1 MFFVYRCFLSPEEH
15 FVWVFIVPATLIF
28 LTNIGF
34 FIMAATTMWRHQKK
48 MKENKKYTNFIRWF
62 KAACSLTIV
71 MGITWII
78 GIILVVSE
86 GLLFLVYI
94 YTIMVA
100 FQGVFIFFL
109 YVVLSKSIK
118 DAFTKWWKVRV
129 NESDTLNKYFGEK
142 LSSSPAAVSIIMKQF
157 KLNILLDI
165 NVETNSK

>member
-1 MFFVYRCFLSPEEH
+1 MSPEKH

-34 FIMAATTMWRHQKK
+34 FIMAATIMWRHQNK
-48 MKENKKYTNFIRWF
+48 MTEKNKMTSFVNWF

-78 GIILVVSE
+78 GIILVVTE

-100 FQGVFIFFL
+100 FQGVFIFLL
-109 YVVLSKSIK
+109 YVILSKAVK
-118 DAFTKWWKVRV
+118 DAVTKWWTVQV
-129 NESDTLNKYFGEK
+129 NESDILNKYFGEK
-142 LSSSPAAVSIIMKQF
+142 LSSISASVSII
-157 KLNILLDI
+157 IYH
-165 NVETNSK
+165 T

>member
-1 MFFVYRCFLSPEEH
+1 MSPEKH
-15 FVWVFIVPATLIF
+15 FVLVFIVPATLIF

-34 FIMAATTMWRHQKK
+34 FIMAATIMWRHQKK
-48 MKENKKYTNFIRWF
+48 IKENNKITSFFNWF
-62 KAACSLTIV
+62 KAACFLTIV

-109 YVVLSKSIK
+109 YVILSKSVK
-118 DAFTKWWKVRV
+118 DAVTK
-129 NESDTLNKYFGEK
+129 
-142 LSSSPAAVSIIMKQF
+142 
-157 KLNILLDI
+157 
-165 NVETNSK
+165 

>member
-1 MFFVYRCFLSPEEH
+1 MSPEKH
-15 FVWVFIVPATLIF
+15 FVWVFIAPATLIF

-34 FIMAATTMWRHQKK
+34 FIMAVTIMWRHQKK
-48 MKENKKYTNFIRWF
+48 IKENNKMTSFAKWF

-71 MGITWII
+71 LGITWII

-109 YVVLSKSIK
+109 YVILSKSVK
-118 DAFTKWWKVRV
+118 DAVTNWWKVQV
-129 NESDTLNKYFGEK
+129 NESDILNKYFGEK
-142 LSSSPAAVSIIMKQF
+142 LSSKPATVSVAI
-157 KLNILLDI
+157 
-165 NVETNSK
+165 

>member
-1 MFFVYRCFLSPEEH
+1 
-15 FVWVFIVPATLIF
+15 
-28 LTNIGF
+28 
-34 FIMAATTMWRHQKK
+34 MWRHQKK
-48 MKENKKYTNFIRWF
+48 IKENNKITSFLNWF
-62 KAACSLTIV
+62 KAACSLTVV

-109 YVVLSKSIK
+109 YVILSKSVK
-118 DAFTKWWKVRV
+118 DAVTKWWKVRV

-142 LSSSPAAVSIIMKQF
+142 LSTSPVKVSIITIALKC
-157 KLNILLDI
+157 KN
-165 NVETNSK
+165 

>member
-1 MFFVYRCFLSPEEH
+1 MSPEKH

-34 FIMAATTMWRHQKK
+34 FIMATTIMWRHQKK
-48 MKENKKYTNFIRWF
+48 TKEKKKITSFANWF

-109 YVVLSKSIK
+109 YVILSKSVK
-118 DAFTKWWKVRV
+118 DAFTKWWRVRV

-142 LSSSPAAVSIIMKQF
+142 LSSTPATVSILIIA
-157 KLNILLDI
+157 LNCH
-165 NVETNSK
+165 N

>member
-1 MFFVYRCFLSPEEH
+1 MINDVLFYFCRCFLSPEKH

-34 FIMAATTMWRHQKK
+34 FIMTATIMWRQQKK
-48 MKENKKYTNFIRWF
+48 IKENNKTTSFANWF

-78 GIILVVSE
+78 GIFLVVSE

-109 YVVLSKSIK
+109 YVILSKSVK
-118 DAFTKWWKVRV
+118 DAVTKWWKVRV

-142 LSSSPAAVSIIMKQF
+142 LASSPVTVSILIIA
-157 KLNILLDI
+157 LNYQNLLRI
-165 NVETNSK
+165 I

>member
-1 MFFVYRCFLSPEEH
+1 
-15 FVWVFIVPATLIF
+15 
-28 LTNIGF
+28 
-34 FIMAATTMWRHQKK
+34 MWRHQKK
-48 MKENKKYTNFIRWF
+48 IKENNKMTSFANWF

-109 YVVLSKSIK
+109 YVILSKSVR
-118 DAFTKWWKVRV
+118 DAVIKWWKVRV

-142 LSSSPAAVSIIMKQF
+142 LSSSPRTVSILIA
-157 KLNILLDI
+157 LNWEKI
-165 NVETNSK
+165 VHYRE